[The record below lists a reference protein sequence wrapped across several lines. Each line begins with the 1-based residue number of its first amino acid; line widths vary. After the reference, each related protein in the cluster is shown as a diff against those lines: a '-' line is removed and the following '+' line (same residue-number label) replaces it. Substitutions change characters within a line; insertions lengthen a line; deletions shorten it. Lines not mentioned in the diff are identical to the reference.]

1 MKLPFRFSTI
11 SLVLLLFCALW
22 INLPAGRSIKF
33 SLGPWNV
40 DRVTRPPV
48 IDGVL
53 FGKPIHKEFETK
65 LGLDLRGGSHL
76 LFEADVSKIPLADRE
91 DALTSARDVIER
103 RVNFFGVSE
112 PQVQTVTAGNSYRIS
127 VDLPGLDDVQQAV
140 GLIGTT
146 AQLEFREQVSAS
158 ESVILDAQKA
168 LREKQNPASG
178 SGVIMDQQADVMDF
192 LARFKPSGLDGS
204 HIKKASVQ
212 YGGSGSADVGPHV
225 QLIFN
230 KEGAKLFED
239 VTGRNVGKPLG
250 IFLDGYP
257 VTNPPVVQ
265 QRITG
270 GEAVITGKFSVE
282 EAKQLA
288 IAINSGALPIPIKLI
303 EQRNVGP
310 SLGQESIEKSIFAGL
325 LGLSSVIIFMIVYYR
340 QLGLIAAVG
349 LAIYGVISLAIF
361 RAIPIVLTLPG
372 VAGFI
377 LSVGMAVD
385 ANILIF
391 ERIKEEERKGKRFD
405 VAMNLGFGKAMD
417 AIKDANIATLLVAF
431 ILFNPLNW
439 EFFPQFG
446 LIRGFALTLA
456 IGVITSLFTGIF
468 ITKRLMETVFARK
481 IRALKTA
488 RHIA

>member
-1 MKLPFRFSTI
+1 MTKLPFRIST
-11 SLVLLLFCALW
+11 LLLALFLFLAVW
-22 INLPAGRSIKF
+22 INLPAGYPIKF
-33 SLGPWNV
+33 ELGSLKV
-40 DRVTRPPV
+40 DRVIQPPV

-53 FGKPIHKEFETK
+53 FGRPIHKEFETK

-76 LFEADVSKIPLADRE
+76 LFEADVSKIPAADRE
-91 DALTSARDVIER
+91 DALIAARDVIER

-112 PQVQTVTAGNSYRIS
+112 PQVQTIHSGAFQRIS

-146 AQLEFREQVSAS
+146 AQLEFQEQVSAS
-158 ESVILDAQKA
+158 EAAVLDKQKE
-168 LREKQNPASG
+168 LRAKLTASD
-178 SGVIMDQQADVMDF
+178 SGAIVDPQEQIMDF
-192 LARFKPSGLDGS
+192 LARFKPSGLNGS

-212 YGGSGSADVGPHV
+212 YGGGQSADVGPHV
-225 QLIFN
+225 QLQFN
-230 KEGAKLFED
+230 KEGAKLFEE
-239 VTGRNVGKPLG
+239 VTGRNIGKPLG

-310 SLGQESIEKSIFAGL
+310 SLGKESIEKSIFAGL

-340 QLGLIAAVG
+340 KLGLIAAVG

-391 ERIKEEERKGKRFD
+391 ERIKEEERKGKRFS

-468 ITKRLMETVFARK
+468 ITKRLMEAVFRH
-481 IRALKTA
+481 RA
-488 RHIA
+488 